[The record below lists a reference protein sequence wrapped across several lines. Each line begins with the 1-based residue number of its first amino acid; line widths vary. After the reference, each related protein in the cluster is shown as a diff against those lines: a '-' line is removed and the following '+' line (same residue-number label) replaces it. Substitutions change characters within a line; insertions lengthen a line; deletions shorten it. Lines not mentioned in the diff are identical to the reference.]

1 MSVMVP
7 VSLTPAEEAALVARA
22 QAEGVSVDALL
33 HQAVLRLISPPASM
47 GAAPLTA
54 DEWEKE
60 FEEWLDSMPDLP
72 SLSDQAI
79 SRESI
84 YTREDE
90 WR

>member
-1 MSVMVP
+1 MAITVP
-7 VSLTPAEEAALVARA
+7 LSLTPAEEAALVARA
-22 QAEGVSVDALL
+22 EAEGISVDALL
-33 HQAVLRLISPPASM
+33 HRAVVRLISASSVE
-47 GAAPLTA
+47 GQPLLTA

-60 FEEWLDSMPDLP
+60 FCEWLDTMPQLP

-79 SRESI
+79 SRDSI